1 MPIRLHEIPSSQS
14 PIQTSREAGAAALPA
29 VPRQPSSIAETGL
42 TMAFLTDHVLKVIYF
57 TGAITG
63 QRLEEMTKLPFLGVL
78 DKVLEFLKLEE
89 FTDIIGAEGG
99 FSERS
104 FQYIITPKGRNRAH
118 EAIERSQYA
127 GPAPVPLD
135 EYLEM
140 CQRQQIGDMVID
152 QQTIRQAF
160 SHLVVNEKMLDRI
173 GPAANSA
180 RSLFL
185 YGPPGNGKTT
195 IA

>member
-1 MPIRLHEIPSSQS
+1 MSFQLREF
-14 PIQTSREAGAAALPA
+14 TSASAPAASAPRGALPTI
-29 VPRQPSSIAETGL
+29 PNEPTSIAETGL
-42 TMAFLTDHVLKVIYF
+42 GMGFLTDLVLKVIYF
-57 TGAITG
+57 YGNITA
-63 QRLEEMTKLPFLGVL
+63 QQISEVTKLPFLGVL

-89 FTDIIGAEGG
+89 YADIIGAQGG

-104 FQYIITPKGRNRAH
+104 FQYVIANKGRLKVN
-118 EAIERSQYA
+118 EVLERSQYA

-135 EYLEM
+135 EYVA
-140 CQRQQIGDMVID
+140 MVS
-152 QQTIRQAF
+152 RQAMGELVVDSRTVREAF
-160 SHLVVNEKMLDRI
+160 GGLVVNDRMLDKI

-195 IA
+195 IAEG